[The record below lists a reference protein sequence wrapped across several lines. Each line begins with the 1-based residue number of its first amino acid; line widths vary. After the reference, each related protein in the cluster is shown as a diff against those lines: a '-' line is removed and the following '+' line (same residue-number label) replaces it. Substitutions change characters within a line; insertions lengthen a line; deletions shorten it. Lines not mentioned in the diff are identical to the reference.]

1 MVIDTKSYFISN
13 FFGIGKSLATASR
26 LVMEKKDE
34 PKKAD
39 MYDLAIRNSNNDVN
53 TLKVSEGQKNSYLDS
68 GNNIMTN
75 TDGRQLSFK
84 PEGIP
89 M

>member
-1 MVIDTKSYFISN
+1 
-13 FFGIGKSLATASR
+13 
-26 LVMEKKDE
+26 MEKKDE

-53 TLKVSEGQKNSYLDS
+53 TLKVSENNKNSYLDS

-89 M
+89 GQNQPKLNVVPETFGDQAYL